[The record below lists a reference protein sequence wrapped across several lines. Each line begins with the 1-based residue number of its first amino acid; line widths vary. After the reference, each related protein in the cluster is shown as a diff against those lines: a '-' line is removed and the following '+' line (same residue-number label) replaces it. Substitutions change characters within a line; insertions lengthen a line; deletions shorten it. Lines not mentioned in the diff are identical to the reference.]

1 MINFRNLSNS
11 KENDKKHQENL
22 EKQRK
27 ALATPLQHISPRE
40 NEKIIKIDK
49 FIFTTFAN
57 IESLDYELSLGI
69 SKVEAINKNYYLKI
83 GGNEERVSFEARIFI
98 EHLAHFGGLLDKIK
112 DRKPLS
118 FSTLES
124 K

>member
-69 SKVEAINKNYYLKI
+69 LQNQKVVAFFGKTILTRRFSDFASYPRL
-83 GGNEERVSFEARIFI
+83 RCIFV
-98 EHLAHFGGLLDKIK
+98 L
-112 DRKPLS
+112 RLS
-118 FSTLES
+118 LMI
-124 K
+124 